1 MKHTESRAT
10 DHKLPL
16 DWRTGLDAVLRGSL
30 FAAFWWL
37 LNEGNDAAWTLGI
50 PTVAAA
56 TLISLAFVPPR
67 PWRVRPYSALRFGL
81 YFVRKSLLSSVD
93 VAQRVFQPRIPIK
106 PRLVRY
112 PLRLKDVSAQV
123 IVANTA
129 SLLPGTLSVGLAE
142 NILTLHVLDI
152 DAPIHE
158 ELAALEK
165 RVAAIF
171 GLPLQEMAG

>member
-1 MKHTESRAT
+1 MKHMKSTAT
-10 DHKLPL
+10 DHKSSL
-16 DWRTGLDAVLRGSL
+16 DWRIGLDAVLRFGS

-37 LNEGNDAAWTLGI
+37 LNEGDNAAWTLGI

-67 PWRVRPYSALRFGL
+67 PWRIRPYGALRFGL

-93 VAQRVFQPRIPIK
+93 VAQRVFKPRIPIK

-112 PLRLKDVSAQV
+112 PLRLKEVNAQV
-123 IVANTA
+123 IMANTA

-142 NILTLHVLDI
+142 NVLTLHVLDI
-152 DAPIHE
+152 DAPIRE
-158 ELAALEK
+158 ELNVLEK
-165 RVAAIF
+165 RVAALF
-171 GLPLQEMAG
+171 GLPLQERSE